1 MATVTY
7 LEPIHQGLWEE
18 MERDPNVF
26 CIGEDIGIYGGAF
39 KVTDGLIDRFGPERV
54 IDTPIAESAIVGAAY
69 GASLT
74 GLRPVVEFQFIDFIS
89 CAFNQVTN
97 VLAKSHY
104 RWGAPAPVVLRGPC
118 GGGVHG
124 GPFHSQNPEMYFVH
138 TPGLKV
144 VCPGTPSDAYGLI
157 KSAIRDNNPVLFL
170 EHKFLYRRIKEE
182 LPANGSNAN
191 GGGQK
196 SDYTVPI
203 GKARVAREGQHV
215 SVITYAAMLHV
226 ALEAAAIL
234 AKEGIE
240 LDVVD
245 LRTLLPLDREAISQ
259 TVKKTNK
266 VIILHEDTKTGGI
279 AGEVSAIINEEAFDD
294 LDAPIVRIASLDT
307 PVPFSPPLEEYFLPK
322 VADVV
327 EKARWLKRY

>member
-1 MATVTY
+1 MPQATY
-7 LEPIHQGLWEE
+7 LEAIRQGIWEE
-18 MERDPNVF
+18 MERDPAVF
-26 CIGEDIGIYGGAF
+26 CIGEDIGVYGGAF
-39 KVTDGLIDRFGPERV
+39 KVTDGLIHHFGSERV

-74 GLRPVVEFQFIDFIS
+74 GMRPVAEFQFMDFIS
-89 CAFNQVTN
+89 CAFNQIVN
-97 VLAKSHY
+97 MLAKSHY
-104 RWGAPAPVVLRGPC
+104 RWNAPSPLVLRGPS

-124 GPFHSQNPEMYFVH
+124 GPFHSQNPEMWFVH

-144 VCPGTPSDAYGLI
+144 VCPGTAYDAKGLI
-157 KSAIRDNNPVLFL
+157 KASIRDNNPVIFF

-182 LPANGSNAN
+182 IPED
-191 GGGQK
+191 
-196 SDYTVPI
+196 DYVVPL
-203 GKARVAREGQHV
+203 GKARVARKGRDI

-226 ALEAAAIL
+226 ALEAAEIL
-234 AKEGIE
+234 AKEGIDLE
-240 LDVVD
+240 VVD
-245 LRTLLPLDREAISQ
+245 LRTLSPLDRDAISQ

-279 AGEVSAIINEEAFDD
+279 AGEVAAIINEEAFDD
-294 LDAPIVRIASLDT
+294 LDGPIVRIAALDT

-327 EKARWLKRY
+327 REARRLKAY